1 MLKISNGLKENQYL
15 RNCQDTVFTM
25 MLRELVH
32 TDESLEKFKNIN
44 FVHGLLGYP
53 QWGPHSDI
61 FQFILEEY
69 LVNIQEKKT
78 FFVFDSSTE
87 GFSPINK
94 FPFFDILYYN
104 CEKYNVDPSMII
116 YVSSN
121 LKDEENIKK
130 YCKSNNKKP
139 INVFSFLS
147 FEKVVY
153 KALNLEKE
161 IEYCKSVFQDKYFSS
176 LSRVL
181 RQYRSMATFLLCHS
195 EIKDKALISHS
206 KFPKNINIGQWKR
219 SHFLS
224 EYDDKTIKRWFKTLP
239 LTIDKTNFNDNWAL
253 RNDYYPIH
261 RQTLFQIVN
270 ETLVDN
276 SHDTSLFY
284 SEKTFRPVVC
294 FQPFVIYG
302 QKGCNKHLKNL
313 GYKTY
318 EDWFDLSFD
327 DEQDNVLRYKK
338 LLNSAKDTCA
348 YLDSLPRDKK
358 IEWRFKNKELL
369 EHNFLTMQNSEYSK
383 LKLKNF
389 VESLNDIVS

>member
-1 MLKISNGLKENQYL
+1 
-15 RNCQDTVFTM
+15 
-25 MLRELVH
+25 
-32 TDESLEKFKNIN
+32 
-44 FVHGLLGYP
+44 
-53 QWGPHSDI
+53 
-61 FQFILEEY
+61 
-69 LVNIQEKKT
+69 
-78 FFVFDSSTE
+78 
-87 GFSPINK
+87 
-94 FPFFDILYYN
+94 
-104 CEKYNVDPSMII
+104 
-116 YVSSN
+116 
-121 LKDEENIKK
+121 
-130 YCKSNNKKP
+130 
-139 INVFSFLS
+139 
-147 FEKVVY
+147 
-153 KALNLEKE
+153 
-161 IEYCKSVFQDKYFSS
+161 
-176 LSRVL
+176 
-181 RQYRSMATFLLCHS
+181 
-195 EIKDKALISHS
+195 
-206 KFPKNINIGQWKR
+206 
-219 SHFLS
+219 
-224 EYDDKTIKRWFKTLP
+224 

-327 DEQDNVLRYKK
+327 DEPDNALRYKK
-338 LLNSAKDTCA
+338 LLNSVKDTCA

-369 EHNFLTMQNSEYSK
+369 EHNFLTMQNSKYSK